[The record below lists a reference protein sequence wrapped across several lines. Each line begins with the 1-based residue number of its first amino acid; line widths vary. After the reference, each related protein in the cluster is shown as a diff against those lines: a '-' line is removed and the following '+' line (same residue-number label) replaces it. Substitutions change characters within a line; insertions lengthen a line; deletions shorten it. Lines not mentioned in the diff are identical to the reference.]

1 MKRSVPSPCCGP
13 VTAERFSEDGID
25 TRLPASVR
33 LSEGTRLSPAHGAG
47 PSPAGTAL
55 PRGRAHARRP
65 LRRRSYR
72 LNPILCLWGRSGSP
86 PRPPPAP
93 HSRSRAP
100 HGREEARPVCAG
112 TAMERHSSGAKR
124 RLTPTVPRSH
134 RAAQASGVVT
144 ALKPQLRGGGVS
156 CPGLYPWNPPVFFPT
171 HNYTS

>member
-1 MKRSVPSPCCGP
+1 M
-13 VTAERFSEDGID
+13 TAERFSEDGID
-25 TRLPASVR
+25 TRLSASVR

-47 PSPAGTAL
+47 PSPAHTPAGESACPQTPSEAELPTQPHSLPLGALWVSTA
-55 PRGRAHARRP
+55 
-65 LRRRSYR
+65 
-72 LNPILCLWGRSGSP
+72 
-86 PRPPPAP
+86 PPPP
-93 HSRSRAP
+93 PHHSRSRAP